1 MAALIQS
8 ATITRSLAPGLP
20 VARIG
25 ERINPT
31 GKHQQ
36 QQWLAAGE
44 LDFVVDLAARQ
55 EQGGAEV
62 IGVNVGLPGA
72 EEEELLVE
80 AVSRLAEATTLPLY
94 IDSSQ
99 PRALMA
105 ARRVYPHK
113 PLVGSCTGED
123 GSYQPL
129 LEFLAEHPA
138 ALVVMLND
146 EKGISPRAEDRL
158 RVAAKVEDYARQVGF
173 PTQDLVF
180 DCLAMAVGAD
190 PQAGRVCLECIRG
203 LAAQG
208 KATIIGLSN
217 VSYGMPWRGLLNQA
231 FAAMAVSAGVGA
243 VIYNPNTPGLSDALL
258 AADVLAGRDDF
269 AGRFLEHYRRN
280 APEEA

>member
-1 MAALIQS
+1 MAATIQS
-8 ATITRSLAPGLP
+8 ETHTRSLGPGLP

-31 GKHQQ
+31 GKPRQQ
-36 QQWLAAGE
+36 GWLAAGE
-44 LDFVVDLAARQ
+44 LDFLAELAAEQ

-62 IGVNVGLPGA
+62 IGVNVGLPGGD
-72 EEEELLVE
+72 EEALLVE
-80 AVSRLAEATTLPLY
+80 AVERLARATTLPLY

-105 ARRVYPHK
+105 ARRAYPHK
-113 PLVGSCTGED
+113 PLVGSCTGEE

-146 EKGISPRAEDRL
+146 EKGISPRVEDRL
-158 RVAAKVEDYARQVGF
+158 AVAAKVEDYARRVGF
-173 PTQDLVF
+173 SPQDLVF
-180 DCLAMAVGAD
+180 DCLALTVGAD
-190 PQAGRVCLECIRG
+190 PRAGLVCLECIRA

-231 FAAMAVSAGVGA
+231 FAAMAVSAGLA
-243 VIYNPNTPGLSDALL
+243 AAIYNPNSPGLSRALL
-258 AADVLAGRDDF
+258 AADVLAARDDY
-269 AGRFLEHYRRN
+269 AARFLEYYRR
-280 APEEA
+280 EQGED